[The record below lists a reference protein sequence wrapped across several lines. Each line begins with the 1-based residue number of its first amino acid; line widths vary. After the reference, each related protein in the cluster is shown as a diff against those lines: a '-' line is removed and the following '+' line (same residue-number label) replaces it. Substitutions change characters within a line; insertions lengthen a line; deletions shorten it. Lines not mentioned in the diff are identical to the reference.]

1 MQITMGM
8 LSNHDEIKLEIN
20 NRKIDGKFQNTW
32 RSNNTFKNTS
42 VKEEITR
49 EI

>member
-1 MQITMGM
+1 MGM

-32 RSNNTFKNTS
+32 RSNNTLLKKTES
-42 VKEEITR
+42 KKDQMI
-49 EI
+49 

>member
-1 MQITMGM
+1 MGM

-32 RSNNTFKNTS
+32 RSNNTLLKNTR
-42 VKEEITR
+42 VKEEISKG
-49 EI
+49 I